1 MVTTII
7 QNDALERQVYF
18 LIGDIADILK
28 VVQDKETASLLN
40 HAMNELKKCFSKE
53 GGNCHG

>member
-1 MVTTII
+1 MATNII

-18 LIGDIADILK
+18 LIGDIADLLK
-28 VVQDKETASLLN
+28 VIKDKETVFILN

-53 GGNCHG
+53 GGNHNG